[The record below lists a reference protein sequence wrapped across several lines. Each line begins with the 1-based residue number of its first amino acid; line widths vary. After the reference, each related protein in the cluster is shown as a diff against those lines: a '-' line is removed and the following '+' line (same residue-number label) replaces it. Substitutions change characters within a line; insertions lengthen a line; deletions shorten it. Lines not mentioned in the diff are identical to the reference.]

1 MEYNHNTLQ
10 KAILKLPLQ
19 EPNENIWE
27 EISQKLDE
35 EPLQNA
41 LKNLS
46 EYEPDKRLWE
56 LIENKS
62 VIRRHSPVAWWY
74 AAAAI
79 LIASSIGLWMLQSN
93 KTQIISYSEEI
104 ADSRLQISKE
114 QVADYQYQQLKTY
127 CETETLVCNNKDFKQ
142 LTQEYEK
149 LRTASEQLK
158 QAMGKYNTEPQL
170 VRQFSIVEQEK
181 ADVLNK
187 MAQMI

>member
-1 MEYNHNTLQ
+1 MEYNKNTLQ

-19 EPNENIWE
+19 EPNENVWQ

-46 EYEPDKRLWE
+46 EYEPDERLWE

-79 LIASSIGLWMLQSN
+79 LIASSIGLWMFRSD
-93 KTQIISYSEEI
+93 KTQLISYSEEI
-104 ADSRLQISKE
+104 VDSRLQINKE
-114 QVADYQYQQLKTY
+114 QVADHKYKQLKTY

-181 ADVLNK
+181 AEVLNK
-187 MAQMI
+187 MAKMI

>member
-1 MEYNHNTLQ
+1 MEYNKNTLQ
-10 KAILKLPLQ
+10 EAILKLPLQ
-19 EPNENIWE
+19 EPNENVWQ

-46 EYEPDKRLWE
+46 EYEPDERLWE

-74 AAAAI
+74 AAASI
-79 LIASSIGLWMLQSN
+79 LIASSIGLWMFRSD
-93 KTQIISYSEEI
+93 KTQLISYSEEI
-104 ADSRLQISKE
+104 VDSRLQINKE
-114 QVADYQYQQLKTY
+114 QVADHKYKQLKTY

-181 ADVLNK
+181 AEVLNK
-187 MAQMI
+187 MAKMI